1 VCWKSVETFSFWQ
14 SYQFA
19 STSLLWM
26 TTLDL
31 SGYMTACVL
40 SVKNPCTLFS
50 WEVSQN

>member
-1 VCWKSVETFSFWQ
+1 VCWKSFLFHCDNH
-14 SYQFA
+14 QFA

-26 TTLDL
+26 TTPDL
-31 SGYMTACVL
+31 PGYMTACVL